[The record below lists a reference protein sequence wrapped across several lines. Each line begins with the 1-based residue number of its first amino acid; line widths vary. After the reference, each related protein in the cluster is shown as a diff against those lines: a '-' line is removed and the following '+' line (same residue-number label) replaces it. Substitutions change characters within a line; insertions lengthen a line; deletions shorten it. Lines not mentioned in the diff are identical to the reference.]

1 MGLFFAPNLTR
12 QRKFYAAFFPN
23 CGNPARPRS
32 RINTVR
38 ESVMDSGITNKIES
52 LSRLL
57 PIQMIFSIIVYHGII
72 NSILTSLNYCQ
83 SWIREIKKRYVSCL
97 IDLMKTVFF
106 HCFVYFWNCEQ
117 INPAFANGRTTLYF
131 MTNITVG
138 ISCCIKK
145 TVLTNVLKR
154 KRIAKQNVIFSLEL
168 RSRLEILRALVLIST
183 VSCSLNFHWTVF
195 CLAARA
201 WSCSTASGDIR
212 IVQAPVLDLVSF
224 IVHCCKGAFPL
235 IFFFSLIGW
244 NVLLIS
250 CRLKLS

>member
-1 MGLFFAPNLTR
+1 MR
-12 QRKFYAAFFPN
+12 HFFPN

-57 PIQMIFSIIVYHGII
+57 PIQMIFSIIVYYGII